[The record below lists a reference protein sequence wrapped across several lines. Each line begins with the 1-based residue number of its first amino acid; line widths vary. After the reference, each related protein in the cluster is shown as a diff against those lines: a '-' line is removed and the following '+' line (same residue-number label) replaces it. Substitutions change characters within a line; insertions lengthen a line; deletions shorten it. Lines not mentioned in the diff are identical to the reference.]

1 MLKKEIIMV
10 IICNNKLKIEV
21 IYCNILRYYYLS
33 KEVESLFKKRS
44 KAFFTSIILATI
56 YLIYIISYFY
66 GILGQGD
73 TAEQIG
79 SGLATALVTPHI
91 VVLAIS
97 VMFGWLAFGLS
108 SSGFALTASIL
119 YTVAGV
125 MFIPYIFFVIPSI
138 ILGFVGYANQKNINN
153 KAKAKRRVK
162 VHKKSN
168 VNNKTNLKA

>member
-1 MLKKEIIMV
+1 M
-10 IICNNKLKIEV
+10 
-21 IYCNILRYYYLS
+21 
-33 KEVESLFKKRS
+33 FKKRS

-66 GILGQGD
+66 GILGDGD

-79 SGLATALVTPHI
+79 SGLAAALVTPHI

-162 VHKKSN
+162 VHKKPN
-168 VNNKTNLKA
+168 VNNKTDLKA

>member
-1 MLKKEIIMV
+1 M
-10 IICNNKLKIEV
+10 
-21 IYCNILRYYYLS
+21 
-33 KEVESLFKKRS
+33 FKKRS

-73 TAEQIG
+73 TPEQIG

-162 VHKKSN
+162 VHKKPN
-168 VNNKTNLKA
+168 ANNKTNLKA

>member
-1 MLKKEIIMV
+1 M
-10 IICNNKLKIEV
+10 
-21 IYCNILRYYYLS
+21 
-33 KEVESLFKKRS
+33 FKKRS

-108 SSGFALTASIL
+108 SSVFALTASIL

-153 KAKAKRRVK
+153 KAKAKRKVK
-162 VHKKSN
+162 VHKKPN
-168 VNNKTNLKA
+168 ANNKTNLKA

>member
-1 MLKKEIIMV
+1 MV

-153 KAKAKRRVK
+153 KAKAKRKVK
-162 VHKKSN
+162 VHKKPN
-168 VNNKTNLKA
+168 TNNKTNLKA

>member
-1 MLKKEIIMV
+1 M
-10 IICNNKLKIEV
+10 
-21 IYCNILRYYYLS
+21 
-33 KEVESLFKKRS
+33 FKKRS
-44 KAFFTSIILATI
+44 KAFFTGLILATI

-66 GILGQGD
+66 GILGDGD

-79 SGLATALVTPHI
+79 SGLATALVTPHM
-91 VVLAIS
+91 VVLAIA

-153 KAKAKRRVK
+153 KVKEKKKVKANK
-162 VHKKSN
+162 
-168 VNNKTNLKA
+168 KTNVQA

>member
-1 MLKKEIIMV
+1 M
-10 IICNNKLKIEV
+10 
-21 IYCNILRYYYLS
+21 
-33 KEVESLFKKRS
+33 FKKRS

-153 KAKAKRRVK
+153 KAKAKR
-162 VHKKSN
+162 KS
-168 VNNKTNLKA
+168 

>member
-1 MLKKEIIMV
+1 M
-10 IICNNKLKIEV
+10 
-21 IYCNILRYYYLS
+21 
-33 KEVESLFKKRS
+33 FKKRS
-44 KAFFTSIILATI
+44 KAFFTGLILATI

-66 GILGQGD
+66 GILGDGD

-79 SGLATALVTPHI
+79 SGLATALVTPHM
-91 VVLAIS
+91 VVLAIA

-153 KAKAKRRVK
+153 KAKEKKKVK
-162 VHKKSN
+162 ANK
-168 VNNKTNLKA
+168 KTNVQA

>member
-1 MLKKEIIMV
+1 M
-10 IICNNKLKIEV
+10 
-21 IYCNILRYYYLS
+21 
-33 KEVESLFKKRS
+33 FKKRS
-44 KAFFTSIILATI
+44 KSFFTSIILATI

-162 VHKKSN
+162 VHKKPN
-168 VNNKTNLKA
+168 ANNKTNLKA

>member
-1 MLKKEIIMV
+1 M
-10 IICNNKLKIEV
+10 
-21 IYCNILRYYYLS
+21 
-33 KEVESLFKKRS
+33 FKKRS

-97 VMFGWLAFGLS
+97 VMFGWLAFGLN

>member
-162 VHKKSN
+162 VHKKPN
-168 VNNKTNLKA
+168 ANNKTNLKA

>member
-44 KAFFTSIILATI
+44 KSFFTSIILATI

-138 ILGFVGYANQKNINN
+138 ILGFVGYANQKI
-153 KAKAKRRVK
+153 
-162 VHKKSN
+162 
-168 VNNKTNLKA
+168 

>member
-1 MLKKEIIMV
+1 M
-10 IICNNKLKIEV
+10 
-21 IYCNILRYYYLS
+21 
-33 KEVESLFKKRS
+33 FKKRS
-44 KAFFTSIILATI
+44 KAFFTGLILATI

-66 GILGQGD
+66 GILGDGD

-79 SGLATALVTPHI
+79 SGLAAALVTPHI
-91 VVLAIS
+91 VVLAIA

-153 KAKAKRRVK
+153 
-162 VHKKSN
+162 
-168 VNNKTNLKA
+168 

>member
-10 IICNNKLKIEV
+10 IICNNKLKIQV

-97 VMFGWLAFGLS
+97 VMFGWLAFGLN

>member
-44 KAFFTSIILATI
+44 KAFFTGLILATI

-66 GILGQGD
+66 GILGDGD

-79 SGLATALVTPHI
+79 SGLAAALVTPHI

-153 KAKAKRRVK
+153 RAKAKRRVK

>member
-1 MLKKEIIMV
+1 MV
-10 IICNNKLKIEV
+10 AVCKNKLKIKE
-21 IYCNILRYYYLS
+21 IYCNMLGYYYLS
-33 KEVESLFKKRS
+33 KEVGLLFKKRS
-44 KAFFTSIILATI
+44 KAFFTGLILASI
-56 YLIYIISYFY
+56 YLIYVISYFY
-66 GILGQGD
+66 GILGKGD

-79 SGLATALVTPHI
+79 SGIATALVTPHI
-91 VVLAIS
+91 VILAIG

-108 SSGFALTASIL
+108 SSGFALTASIF

-153 KAKAKRRVK
+153 KAKAKRKVK
-162 VHKKSN
+162 VRKKPN

>member
-1 MLKKEIIMV
+1 M
-10 IICNNKLKIEV
+10 
-21 IYCNILRYYYLS
+21 
-33 KEVESLFKKRS
+33 FKKRS
-44 KAFFTSIILATI
+44 KAFFTGLILATI

-66 GILGQGD
+66 GILGGGD

-79 SGLATALVTPHI
+79 SGLATALVTPHM
-91 VVLAIS
+91 VVLAIA

-153 KAKAKRRVK
+153 KAKAKKKVK
-162 VHKKSN
+162 ANK
-168 VNNKTNLKA
+168 KTNVQA

>member
-153 KAKAKRRVK
+153 KAKAKRKVK
-162 VHKKSN
+162 VHKKPN
-168 VNNKTNLKA
+168 ANNKTNLKA

>member
-1 MLKKEIIMV
+1 M
-10 IICNNKLKIEV
+10 
-21 IYCNILRYYYLS
+21 
-33 KEVESLFKKRS
+33 FKKRS

-66 GILGQGD
+66 GILGDGD

-125 MFIPYIFFVIPSI
+125 MFIAYIFFVIPSI

-162 VHKKSN
+162 VHKKPN
-168 VNNKTNLKA
+168 ANNKTNLKA

>member
-1 MLKKEIIMV
+1 M
-10 IICNNKLKIEV
+10 
-21 IYCNILRYYYLS
+21 
-33 KEVESLFKKRS
+33 FKKRS

-153 KAKAKRRVK
+153 KAKAKRKVK
-162 VHKKSN
+162 VHKKPN
-168 VNNKTNLKA
+168 ANNKTNLKA

>member
-1 MLKKEIIMV
+1 M
-10 IICNNKLKIEV
+10 
-21 IYCNILRYYYLS
+21 
-33 KEVESLFKKRS
+33 FKKRS

-153 KAKAKRRVK
+153 KAKAKRTVK
-162 VHKKSN
+162 VHKKPN
-168 VNNKTNLKA
+168 TNNKTNLKA

>member
-1 MLKKEIIMV
+1 M
-10 IICNNKLKIEV
+10 
-21 IYCNILRYYYLS
+21 
-33 KEVESLFKKRS
+33 FKKRS

-66 GILGQGD
+66 GILGDGD

-79 SGLATALVTPHI
+79 SGLAAALVTPHI

-119 YTVAGV
+119 CTVAGV